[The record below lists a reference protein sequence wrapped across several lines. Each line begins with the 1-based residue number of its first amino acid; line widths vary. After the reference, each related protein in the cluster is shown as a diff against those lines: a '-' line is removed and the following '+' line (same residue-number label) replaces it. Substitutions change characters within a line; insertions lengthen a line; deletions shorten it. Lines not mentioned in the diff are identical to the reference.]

1 MATRRIAL
9 SDRARHEFVMS
20 LHIGRT
26 VRVSIALVLAASP
39 LALMAQQEQPQNQT
53 QPTQLIPVPQ
63 PTDELAEHLRTLAR
77 NPRDLDALIGAGQ
90 SALIV
95 GDATAA
101 LSFFGRANDEAPN
114 EGRVKAGLGS
124 ALLLLERPDDA
135 LRLFGEAAALGIPQS
150 KITVDRGLAYD
161 LRGDQVSAQR
171 DYRLAMRDGQNDEL
185 VRRYALSLGIS
196 GQKNDA
202 LALLDPLLRKQ
213 DQAAWR
219 DRTFIL
225 AMNGDVRGANSI
237 TRSVMPQ
244 QADAMEPFLRR
255 LSSFTAAQ
263 RARAVTYGA
272 MPEDARTNVAIP
284 TSVIAPTRVAIATP
298 PPTPLPAPR
307 YDAPPPPVAAPPPP
321 VKRKRQPETD
331 VVAETPTDAGVDAT
345 APSEEPPKHVK
356 KAKAK
361 AVLANAQPA
370 VDTQASPQPLA
381 PEPTPAPTYTAP
393 PPPVMVAATKAPPAP
408 SFAPAP
414 PPVVTPPV
422 APPPPP
428 SSTPPPAP
436 HPQPIIVTAQPR
448 FAIASLLDDV
458 KPEAITPAAHVP
470 TDAELRASR
479 LAAKKK
485 AEAKAKAD
493 AEAKALKA
501 EEDAKREAARRNP
514 PREWVQVAGGNNR
527 AGFARTYA
535 KLKAAHAALFEGR
548 AAYYTPLNRTYRIL
562 VGPFSDSGDARDY
575 VNQLTKAGLTGFT
588 FSSTAGQEVL
598 KIGSK
603 GKPNGDT
610 APPTEDT
617 KPTKHRH
624 GKHSSDTADQ
634 APTKHKGDTADS
646 TDAKPK
652 RKHRRR

>member
-1 MATRRIAL
+1 
-9 SDRARHEFVMS
+9 MS
-20 LHIGRT
+20 LQPGRA
-26 VRVSIALVLAASP
+26 VRVCIAIILAASP
-39 LALMAQQEQPQNQT
+39 LALMAQQSLPQNAPDH
-53 QPTQLIPVPQ
+53 QPTPLIPAPQ

-90 SALIV
+90 SALSI

-101 LSFFGRANDEAPN
+101 LSFFGRANDEAPSD
-114 EGRVKAGLGS
+114 GRVKAGLGS
-124 ALLLLERPDDA
+124 SLLLLERPDDA

-150 KITVDRGLAYD
+150 KIAVDRGLAYD
-161 LRGDQVSAQR
+161 LRGDQASAQR
-171 DYRLAMRDGQNDEL
+171 DYRLALRDNQSDEL

-196 GQKNDA
+196 GQKSEA

-225 AMNGDVRGANSI
+225 AMSGDVRGANSI

-284 TSVIAPTRVAIATP
+284 TSVIAPTRVAIAAP
-298 PPTPLPAPR
+298 PPPVPH
-307 YDAPPPPVAAPPPP
+307 YDAPPPQPDTTPPLSLKRKHQRAAEVAAEAVTDAGAEANAPPEDTPEPVKKTKARVMPAAAQRALRTEPVSQPPAPPPAP
-321 VKRKRQPETD
+321 TF
-331 VVAETPTDAGVDAT
+331 VAT
-345 APSEEPPKHVK
+345 SPP
-356 KAKAK
+356 
-361 AVLANAQPA
+361 
-370 VDTQASPQPLA
+370 
-381 PEPTPAPTYTAP
+381 PAP
-393 PPPVMVAATKAPPAP
+393 VVISAPPAP
-408 SFAPAP
+408 KP
-414 PPVVTPPV
+414 TP
-422 APPPPP
+422 
-428 SSTPPPAP
+428 S
-436 HPQPIIVTAQPR
+436 IVTAQPR

-458 KPEAITPAAHVP
+458 KPEAISPAAHVP
-470 TDAELRASR
+470 TDAELRAAR

-501 EEDAKREAARRNP
+501 EEAAKREAARRNP
-514 PREWVQVAGGNNR
+514 AREWVQVAGGNNR

-535 KLKAAHAALFEGR
+535 KLKAAHAALFDGR

-562 VGPFSDSGDARDY
+562 VGPFDDASDARTY

-588 FSSTAGQEVL
+588 FSSEAGQEVV

-603 GKPNGDT
+603 GKRNGDT
-610 APPTEDT
+610 APPEEV
-617 KPTKHRH
+617 KPAKHRR
-624 GKHSSDTADQ
+624 GKHSGDTADQ
-634 APTKHKGDTADS
+634 APTKGDAADTVKS
-646 TDAKPK
+646 K